1 MATAAQDDVQVAVVE
16 ISRWWWMWL
25 VAGFIWIA
33 VAMVILQFDAA
44 SARTVG
50 VIVGVM
56 LLAAGVQYLVIG
68 SLAEGWKW
76 LWYLFGGVLVLAG
89 IAAIANPARAFVNVA
104 DMLGFLFAFVGFIW
118 IVEAFATQEGNP
130 LWWFGLVSGI
140 LMVVLGFWA
149 AGQFFFDKAYT
160 LLVFAGIWAM
170 TKGIFDVIRA
180 FQIRRLGRLVTSL

>member
-1 MATAAQDDVQVAVVE
+1 MAAVAHDDVQVAVAEV
-16 ISRWWWMWL
+16 SRWWWMWL
-25 VAGFIWIA
+25 VAGALWIA
-33 VAMVILQFDAA
+33 VAMIILQFDTA

-56 LLAAGVQYLVIG
+56 LLAAGVQYVVIAT
-68 SLAEGWKW
+68 LTEGWKW
-76 LWYLFGGVLVLAG
+76 LWYIFGGVLMLSG

-104 DMLGFLFAFVGFIW
+104 DMLGFLFAFVGTIW
-118 IVEAFATQEGNP
+118 IVEAFATQEGNR

-170 TKGIFDVIRA
+170 SKGILDIIRYCGP
-180 FQIRRLGRLVTSL
+180 FRWRT